1 MNPLYPTRSS
11 RRRRPA
17 AGFTLIELLVAMAI
31 LAVVGVL
38 SYNGTHSMLAA
49 KDRMI
54 PAYDELQRLES
65 LFLIVGSDI
74 ELTAARSIRDQL
86 GGYES
91 AIQGGLDDRLLVLTR
106 YAPRFDGSRGPDLK
120 RIEYVLQEGKLIRRI
135 WPALDR
141 IQAHEPFEQ
150 VLAEGIATARVRFFD
165 QQQWKEVWPA
175 ALRVRFQNPM
185 PSGIEFSVLFDGD
198 RSVRRIYLLGSQA

>member
-1 MNPLYPTRSS
+1 
-11 RRRRPA
+11 
-17 AGFTLIELLVAMAI
+17 MAI

-49 KDRMI
+49 KERLI

-65 LFLIVGSDI
+65 LFLIVGADVEMAS
-74 ELTAARSIRDQL
+74 ARSIRDEL

-106 YAPRFDGSRGPDLK
+106 YAPRVAGDRVTDLQ
-120 RIEYVLQEGKLIRRI
+120 RIEYVLVNGKLVRRI

-141 IQAHEPFEQ
+141 IQAHEPLEQ
-150 VLAEGIATARVRFFD
+150 VLAEGVATARVRFFD
-165 QQQWKEVWPA
+165 EEQWKEVWPA

-185 PSGIEFSVLFDGD
+185 PAGIEFTVLFDGD
-198 RSVRRIYLLGSQA
+198 RSVRRIFLLGSRA